1 MIWVLIEHEYTHY
14 VRIMYLYN
22 LICLYTYMKVCMYV
36 SMRAPIIY
44 IIHIWSYILDIGSQE
59 DYTSICCTYYGRLL
73 MASWMSLVTQPDSA
87 NSADL
92 SCSWFL
98 RSSIGADLHSW
109 TVGKEWRD
117 LFKPSGMGACS
128 LSWKLMLCTS
138 LHISMHHC
146 PALSVF
152 VYMPITQ

>member
-1 MIWVLIEHEYTHY
+1 MNI
-14 VRIMYLYN
+14 RIMYALCTYIILYACI
-22 LICLYTYMKVCMYV
+22 LIWRYVCMYLC
-36 SMRAPIIY
+36 AHLLYIY